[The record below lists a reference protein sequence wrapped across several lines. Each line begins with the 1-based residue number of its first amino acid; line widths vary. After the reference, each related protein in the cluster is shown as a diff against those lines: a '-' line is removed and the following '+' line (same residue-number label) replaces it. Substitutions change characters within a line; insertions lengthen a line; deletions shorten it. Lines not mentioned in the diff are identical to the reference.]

1 MQSAL
6 DFRRAQ
12 CTCFQSLTRPTI
24 IDHSFATATNA
35 RGAFNFGLLRSYYMK
50 RMMTLALVC
59 LLLGNAPLPVA
70 TAQQAQLAYKLNPQI
85 EKIVGDI
92 SPANI
97 EATVRKLV
105 SFGTGHTF

>member
-1 MQSAL
+1 
-6 DFRRAQ
+6 
-12 CTCFQSLTRPTI
+12 
-24 IDHSFATATNA
+24 
-35 RGAFNFGLLRSYYMK
+35 MK
-50 RMMTLALVC
+50 RVMTLALVC
-59 LLLGNAPLPVA
+59 LLLGNAPLPTA

-105 SFGTGHTF
+105 SFGTRHTFSDAESPTRGIGAALDQVGVRALQPGVGRTLRGDGR